1 MDQNNLPYK
10 IIKKT
15 CKKNVEITTELK
27 FASISSDVK
36 KFNDFCSAKEIIIN
50 GHVPEEDLHKLRS
63 MSHYIQCSK
72 LHIEDSNIESFP
84 KSSNSMSHNVI
95 NTPSFVFKQT
105 DEPVNEPVNESVGSV
120 KTVNEPVNESVE
132 LVNEPV
138 NESVELVNE
147 PVKTVELVNELVNGS
162 FETVKTVEL
171 VNGSFETVK
180 TVELVNE
187 SVKSVEIVNESV
199 DESVEQTNKLHLKR
213 SNATRFDKLESVSE
227 LSISSEEIDSEDT
240 YEISKATRP
249 YQVELDTNEIKLN
262 QSYES
267 ENIETETMSAEK
279 ADCGCFSWFSKL
291 KKNKKPKN

>member
-105 DEPVNEPVNESVGSV
+105 DEPVKQVEQVNESVKTVKTVNEPVNESVGSVVQVNKSVNESVNESIETIKPVNESV

-132 LVNEPV
+132 LVNE
-138 NESVELVNE
+138 
-147 PVKTVELVNELVNGS
+147 
-162 FETVKTVEL
+162 
-171 VNGSFETVK
+171 
-180 TVELVNE
+180 
-187 SVKSVEIVNESV
+187 SV
-199 DESVEQTNKLHLKR
+199 DESVEQTNNPHLKR
-213 SNATRFDKLESVSE
+213 FNATRFDKLESVSE

-249 YQVELDTNEIKLN
+249 YQVQLDTNEIKLN

-279 ADCGCFSWFSKL
+279 ADCGCFPWFSKL
-291 KKNKKPKN
+291 KKNKKTKN